1 MFRNYCL
8 VISVLAIAYG
18 FGYTVM
24 PSVIASLYFDSPSSQ
39 VPAMARYFGL
49 TLLGNGVMLW
59 LLKDVADIAVRSAV
73 VTGFLVSGI
82 VGLVTSVILVLN
94 GTMQAFGWSAAV
106 IYLVIV
112 VWSLLV
118 RQPVASE

>member
-1 MFRNYCL
+1 
-8 VISVLAIAYG
+8 
-18 FGYTVM
+18 
-24 PSVIASLYFDSPSSQ
+24 
-39 VPAMARYFGL
+39 MARYFGL

-118 RQPVASE
+118 RQPVTSE